1 MAALQRHSGSLKEKL
16 QEEFLSCKI
25 CLESLRRP
33 KALPCLHSFCESCL
47 KDYVRRHP
55 GGRPGYFPCPMCRKD
70 TYIPHGGVEDFP
82 DNFLLLSLSDTLL
95 EDDDDQWSQT
105 SLLDTSSSSSGLSS
119 SFSSLQGPSSPPRHL
134 YPPSPREIRHRD
146 HEWVA
151 SVSVEESCRKACCV
165 NILVFFS
172 QITVDLRVAVLWV
185 WFLNCWVVNTVWFL
199 NCWVVNAS
207 LQVTVLLEASFPSC
221 CIETLHIFCCFW
233 FHCPAHSH
241 TNLLSKYYS
250 VFLMFFIPL
259 SCS

>member
-1 MAALQRHSGSLKEKL
+1 MSNILPKPSHMRKKPQRVIHLFFPSTVSEWLAMAALHRQSASLKEKL

-70 TYIPHGGVEDFP
+70 TYIPQGGVEEFP

-146 HEWVA
+146 HE
-151 SVSVEESCRKACCV
+151 
-165 NILVFFS
+165 
-172 QITVDLRVAVLWV
+172 
-185 WFLNCWVVNTVWFL
+185 
-199 NCWVVNAS
+199 
-207 LQVTVLLEASFPSC
+207 
-221 CIETLHIFCCFW
+221 
-233 FHCPAHSH
+233 
-241 TNLLSKYYS
+241 
-250 VFLMFFIPL
+250 
-259 SCS
+259 